1 MKGGS
6 VMNNIIP
13 SSDLRNRYPEV
24 SRMCKETGK
33 PVFIT
38 VNGRGD
44 TVLLDNEAYQK
55 QQMELELLLGYLR
68 GMDDVKNG
76 RVGSL
81 KEMFDEIDK
90 EFGFNALQNRKD

>member
-1 MKGGS
+1 MKGGG
-6 VMNNIIP
+6 VMSNIIP

-44 TVLLDNEAYQK
+44 TVLLDYEAYQK
-55 QQMELELLLGYLR
+55 
-68 GMDDVKNG
+68 
-76 RVGSL
+76 
-81 KEMFDEIDK
+81 
-90 EFGFNALQNRKD
+90 

>member
-1 MKGGS
+1 
-6 VMNNIIP
+6 MNNIIP

-55 QQMELELLLGYLR
+55 QQMDLELLLGYLR
-68 GMDDVKNG
+68 GMDDIKHG
-76 RVGSL
+76 RVGDYD
-81 KEMFDEIDK
+81 KMMDEIRK
-90 EFGFNALQNRKD
+90 EFGFTK

>member
-1 MKGGS
+1 MQ
-6 VMNNIIP
+6 NIIP

-55 QQMELELLLGYLR
+55 QQMDLELLLGYLR

-76 RVGSL
+76 RVGDYN
-81 KEMFDEIDK
+81 EMVDKIRK
-90 EFGFNALQNRKD
+90 EFGLFKWNLQS

>member
-1 MKGGS
+1 MQ
-6 VMNNIIP
+6 NIIP

-24 SRMCKETGK
+24 SKMCKETGK

-55 QQMELELLLGYLR
+55 QQMEYELLIGYLR
-68 GMDDVKNG
+68 GMEDVKNG
-76 RVGSL
+76 RVGTL
-81 KEMFDEIDK
+81 KELFDEIDK
-90 EFGFNALQNRKD
+90 EFGFRGVSSKTD

>member
-1 MKGGS
+1 MQ
-6 VMNNIIP
+6 NIIP

-55 QQMELELLLGYLR
+55 QQMDLELLLGYLR
-68 GMDDVKNG
+68 GMDDIKHG
-76 RVGSL
+76 RVGDYD
-81 KEMFDEIDK
+81 KMMDEIRK
-90 EFGFNALQNRKD
+90 EFGFTK

>member
-1 MKGGS
+1 MQ
-6 VMNNIIP
+6 NIIP

-24 SRMCKETGK
+24 SRLCKETGK

-55 QQMELELLLGYLR
+55 QQMEYELLLGYLR
-68 GMDDVKNG
+68 GIEDVKNG

-81 KEMFDEIDK
+81 KELFDEIDK
-90 EFGFNALQNRKD
+90 EFGFNEVSSRKD